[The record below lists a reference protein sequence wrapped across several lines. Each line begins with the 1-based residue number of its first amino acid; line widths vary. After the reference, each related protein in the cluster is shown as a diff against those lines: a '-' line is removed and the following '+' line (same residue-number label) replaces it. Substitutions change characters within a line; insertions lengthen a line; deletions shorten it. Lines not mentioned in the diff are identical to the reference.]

1 MTPSETVHDSASRF
15 FEKLATQDQPLL
27 RNLSGTLRFDVIRD
41 DETEYWHV
49 TIARG
54 DVAVTRD
61 AGTADSFVRVRGE
74 LFDDIVS
81 GRANAM
87 AALLR
92 GDVGV
97 EGNTELL
104 MRMQR
109 TFPGPEGSTK

>member
-1 MTPSETVHDSASRF
+1 
-15 FEKLATQDQPLL
+15 
-27 RNLSGTLRFDVIRD
+27 
-41 DETEYWHV
+41 
-49 TIARG
+49 
-54 DVAVTRD
+54 
-61 AGTADSFVRVRGE
+61 

-104 MRMQR
+104 MRVQR
-109 TFPGPEGSTK
+109 TFPGPEGSPK

>member
-1 MTPSETVHDSASRF
+1 MTSSEAVQDSASRF
-15 FEKLATQDQPLL
+15 FEKLAAQHQPLL
-27 RNLSGTLRFDVIRD
+27 RNMSGTLRFDVIRD
-41 DETEYWHV
+41 NETEYWHV

-54 DVAVTRD
+54 DAAVTRD
-61 AGTADSFVRVRGE
+61 AGTADSSVRVRAE

-87 AALLR
+87 AAVLR
-92 GDVGV
+92 GDIGV

-104 MRMQR
+104 MRVQR